1 MSKPLKIAPWVVVE
15 DLQAIYDYH
24 LTWSV
29 EKAERIV
36 AEYDSIIAV
45 LELNPLLFHT
55 RKNDWRIYPFDSG
68 PYLLYYTEAESFW
81 LVVGVFHASRD
92 PAWIQERIHD
102 RKS

>member
-1 MSKPLKIAPWVVVE
+1 MRKPLKIAPWVVVE
-15 DLQAIYDYH
+15 DLQAIYDDH
-24 LTWSV
+24 LALSV

-68 PYLLYYTEAESFW
+68 PYLLYYTEMESFW
-81 LVVGVFHASRD
+81 LVVGVFHAARD
-92 PAWIQERIHD
+92 PAWIQEQAQTR
-102 RKS
+102 S

>member
-1 MSKPLKIAPWVVVE
+1 MRKQLKIAPSVVVE

-24 LTWSV
+24 LALSV

-68 PYLLYYTEAESFW
+68 PYLLYYTEMESFW

-92 PAWIQERIHD
+92 PAWIQERVQA
-102 RKS
+102 RS

>member
-1 MSKPLKIAPWVVVE
+1 MRKQLKIGPSVVVE

-24 LTWSV
+24 LALSV

-55 RKNDWRIYPFDSG
+55 RK
-68 PYLLYYTEAESFW
+68 
-81 LVVGVFHASRD
+81 
-92 PAWIQERIHD
+92 
-102 RKS
+102 K

>member
-1 MSKPLKIAPWVVVE
+1 MKKPLKIAPWVVVE

-24 LTWSV
+24 LALSV

-68 PYLLYYTEAESFW
+68 PYLLYYTEEESFW

-92 PAWIQERIHD
+92 PACIQEQVQTR
-102 RKS
+102 S

>member
-1 MSKPLKIAPWVVVE
+1 MKKPLKIAPWVVVE

-24 LTWSV
+24 LALSV

-68 PYLLYYTEAESFW
+68 PYLLYYTEEESFW
-81 LVVGVFHASRD
+81 LVVGVFHACRD
-92 PAWIQERIHD
+92 PAWIQEQVQTR
-102 RKS
+102 S

>member
-1 MSKPLKIAPWVVVE
+1 VKKPLKIAPWVVVE

-24 LTWSV
+24 CVLSV

-45 LELNPLLFHT
+45 LELNPLLFHA

-68 PYLLYYTEAESFW
+68 PYLLYYTETKSFW
-81 LVVGVFHASRD
+81 LVVGVFHASRA
-92 PAWIQERIHD
+92 PAWIQERIQQ
-102 RKS
+102 RS